1 MSVDYYY
8 NNLIVFWLLLF
19 SIVLHTYAQ
28 DCSLLKVRYLAL
40 KEDMIYEDLMREA
53 ENLINL
59 ACDKGDSK
67 AGRSADKI
75 LQALENIKF
84 PEPLGK
90 DKVVANKR
98 LRRTSTLLNET
109 RKYAKLYPQLYA
121 YQLLFYQV
129 ARENYRAGD
138 YEYALKYSIAS
149 YNLGRAIL
157 ELR

>member
-1 MSVDYYY
+1 MRYY
-8 NNLIVFWLLLF
+8 NNSIVIWLLILF
-19 SIVLHTYAQ
+19 FIFHAYAQ
-28 DCSLLKVRYLAL
+28 DCPLLKVRYLAL

-53 ENLINL
+53 EKLINVF
-59 ACDKGDSK
+59 CEKGDKK
-67 AGRSADKI
+67 AGRSADNI

-84 PEPLGK
+84 PESFGK
-90 DKVVANKR
+90 DKVVASKR
-98 LRRTSTLLNET
+98 LRRASLLLNET
-109 RKYAKLYPQLYA
+109 AKYSRKYPQIYA

-129 ARENYRAGD
+129 ARENYRVGD